1 VKIRGEKDVLE
12 ALLAA
17 GYEPVVSRFDSSS
30 ETAEASAALL
40 GVETVRIVKSL
51 IFVAKG
57 AAKEK
62 PVVALVPGD
71 RRADMKAVAAEL
83 GVKKVRFASPE
94 MVLEWSGFQVG
105 AVPPVGHIHPMTI
118 LMDEG
123 LPRDG
128 FIYPAAGELNN
139 AFETTFED
147 LAKMTG
153 ARVCSISKALEV

>member
-51 IFVAKG
+51 IFAAKG
-57 AAKEK
+57 E

-71 RRADMKAVAAEL
+71 RRADMKGVAAEL

-105 AVPPVGHIHPMTI
+105 AVPPVGHLHPMTI

>member
-51 IFVAKG
+51 IFAAKG
-57 AAKEK
+57 E

-71 RRADMKAVAAEL
+71 RRADMKGVAAEL

-105 AVPPVGHIHPMTI
+105 AVPPVGHLHPMTI

-128 FIYPAAGELNN
+128 FIYPAAGEVNN

>member
-51 IFVAKG
+51 IFAAKG
-57 AAKEK
+57 E

-71 RRADMKAVAAEL
+71 RRADMKGVAAEL

-105 AVPPVGHIHPMTI
+105 AVPPVGHLHPMTI

-153 ARVCSISKALEV
+153 ARVCSISK

>member
-1 VKIRGEKDVLE
+1 LTKIRGEKDVLE

-51 IFVAKG
+51 IFAAKG
-57 AAKEK
+57 E

-71 RRADMKAVAAEL
+71 RRADMKGVAAEL

-105 AVPPVGHIHPMTI
+105 AVPPVGHLHPMTI